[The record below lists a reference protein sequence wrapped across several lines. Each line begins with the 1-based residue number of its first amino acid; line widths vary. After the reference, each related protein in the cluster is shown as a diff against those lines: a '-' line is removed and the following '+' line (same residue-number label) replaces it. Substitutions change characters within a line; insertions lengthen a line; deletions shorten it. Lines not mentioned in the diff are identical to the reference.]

1 MMNRNQQRNLRMG
14 QRICLVTLAITV
26 CYLASCT
33 AFSPPLQH
41 ISNHKEST
49 KETPLRKRFG
59 SHTPSYRISSPLYAE
74 NQQPTADFE
83 YQELQIQMN
92 AMREQDVKPSQL
104 QPAKREEL
112 KGYVEQILSR
122 RLVNQKTVDSTVP
135 LDARLRSSLPGTK
148 WRMAFT
154 TQSLMA
160 EALPKDATIT
170 LNFASGS
177 GSAATGSNKVDYG
190 LDFFKTLGL
199 KRLVAKSTYTVMEV
213 RGSWRRWMFVACHIC
228 LIAMLNSRYFLF
240 FLSMPFQPQQNFP
253 GVAFV
258 QIMYENIVTDV
269 MGFTNVGIGMF
280 GMLKGRSTYIN
291 TVFFDNNIWIESG
304 VDEANFGETYYNVY
318 TRDEDREEGEDDE
331 DWQR

>member
-1 MMNRNQQRNLRMG
+1 MDAMM
-14 QRICLVTLAITV
+14 
-26 CYLASCT
+26 
-33 AFSPPLQH
+33 
-41 ISNHKEST
+41 
-49 KETPLRKRFG
+49 
-59 SHTPSYRISSPLYAE
+59 
-74 NQQPTADFE
+74 
-83 YQELQIQMN
+83 
-92 AMREQDVKPSQL
+92 EQDVKPSQL
-104 QPAKREEL
+104 EPAKRNEL

-135 LDARLRSSLPGTK
+135 LDVRLRSSLPGTK

-199 KRLVAKSTYTVMEV
+199 KRLVAKSTYTVMD
-213 RGSWRRWMFVACHIC
+213 
-228 LIAMLNSRYFLF
+228 
-240 FLSMPFQPQQNFP
+240 PQPNLP

-258 QIMYENIVTDV
+258 QIMYEKIVTDV
-269 MGFTNVGIGMF
+269 MGFSNVGIGMF

-304 VDEANFGETYYNVY
+304 VDEANSGETYYNVY
-318 TRDEDREEGEDDE
+318 ARDEDKDKEDDE
-331 DWQR
+331 DWQK

>member
-1 MMNRNQQRNLRMG
+1 MTFVFS
-14 QRICLVTLAITV
+14 I
-26 CYLASCT
+26 CYLALCT
-33 AFSPPLQH
+33 AFSPPLQQ
-41 ISNHKEST
+41 SRQ
-49 KETPLRKRFG
+49 P
-59 SHTPSYRISSPLYAE
+59 ISSQKELATQTPFRARFNPPSNSHRIASPLHAK

-122 RLVNQKTVDSTVP
+122 RLINQKTVDSTVP
-135 LDARLRSSLPGTK
+135 LDVRLRSSLPGTK

-213 RGSWRRWMFVACHIC
+213 CGPLYRQIMC
-228 LIAMLNSRYFLF
+228 LYLSDMIAIVNSRCYFFPCHLF
-240 FLSMPFQPQQNFP
+240 HFSRNQIFL
-253 GVAFV
+253 G
-258 QIMYENIVTDV
+258 
-269 MGFTNVGIGMF
+269 
-280 GMLKGRSTYIN
+280 
-291 TVFFDNNIWIESG
+291 
-304 VDEANFGETYYNVY
+304 
-318 TRDEDREEGEDDE
+318 
-331 DWQR
+331 

>member
-1 MMNRNQQRNLRMG
+1 M
-14 QRICLVTLAITV
+14 AIS
-26 CYLASCT
+26 CISSCT
-33 AFSPPLQH
+33 AFSPPVQKSPLPH
-41 ISNHKEST
+41 SSINKEFT
-49 KETPLRKRFG
+49 KETKISAQRGPIAPF
-59 SHTPSYRISSPLYAE
+59 HRISSSLYAK
-74 NQQPTADFE
+74 PTADFE
-83 YQELQIQMN
+83 YQELQIQMD
-92 AMREQDVKPSQL
+92 AMMEQDVKPSQL
-104 QPAKREEL
+104 EPAKRNEL

-135 LDARLRSSLPGTK
+135 LDVRLRSSLPGTK

-199 KRLVAKSTYTVMEV
+199 KRLVAKSTYTVMD
-213 RGSWRRWMFVACHIC
+213 
-228 LIAMLNSRYFLF
+228 
-240 FLSMPFQPQQNFP
+240 PQPNLP

-258 QIMYENIVTDV
+258 QIMYEKIVTDV
-269 MGFTNVGIGMF
+269 MGFSNVGIGMF

-304 VDEANFGETYYNVY
+304 VDEANSGETYYNVY
-318 TRDEDREEGEDDE
+318 ARDEDKDKEDDE
-331 DWQR
+331 DWQK